1 MDDQQRKDEQDQ
13 TVESGSDENPE
24 SGQSKY
30 IDQNYEIPLI
40 NTQAVPLEEDMENC
54 EINSK
59 LGLGFTPRPKLRKPI
74 PKPRKTLVVSKQ

>member
-1 MDDQQRKDEQDQ
+1 MDGQQRKDEQDQ

-24 SGQSKY
+24 SGQSEY
-30 IDQNYEIPLI
+30 IDQNYEIPL

>member
-1 MDDQQRKDEQDQ
+1 MR
-13 TVESGSDENPE
+13 TLS
-24 SGQSKY
+24 QSIY
-30 IDQNYEIPLI
+30 IDQNYEIPL

-74 PKPRKTLVVSKQ
+74 HKPRKTLVVSKQ

>member
-1 MDDQQRKDEQDQ
+1 MRTLSQVKVN
-13 TVESGSDENPE
+13 TLIN
-24 SGQSKY
+24 
-30 IDQNYEIPLI
+30 EIPL

>member
-1 MDDQQRKDEQDQ
+1 MVGQQRKDEQDQ

-24 SGQSKY
+24 SGQ
-30 IDQNYEIPLI
+30 NYEIPL

>member
-1 MDDQQRKDEQDQ
+1 MDGQQRKDEQDQ

-24 SGQSKY
+24 SGQSEY
-30 IDQNYEIPLI
+30 IDQNYEIPR

>member
-1 MDDQQRKDEQDQ
+1 MDGQQLKDEQDQ

-30 IDQNYEIPLI
+30 IDQNYEIPL